1 MRVPFAELFTLDTD
15 ERLQLVE
22 DLWDNIARDTV
33 PEALSGVQI
42 EELRRRR
49 AAHLSN
55 PESGSRSWTEIMER
69 ARSRHGEICPP
80 ACG

>member
-1 MRVPFAELFTLDTD
+1 MKAPFAELFTLDID

-22 DLWDNIARDTV
+22 DLWDSIAKEAV
-33 PEALSGVQI
+33 PGALSETQI

-55 PESGSRSWTEIMER
+55 PDSGSRSWPEIMER
-69 ARSRHGEICPP
+69 TRSRHAELRSQ
-80 ACG
+80 A